1 MEGGPDAGSGET
13 SPGTGLL
20 GGVDPA
26 GPHLSRGRGGQ
37 DQQRS
42 GPDSPLRLGSRE
54 DRSAASGPAV
64 RVGDGK
70 CPETDRILVAQLA
83 GEARHHAKW
92 RELGEDEEVAAMAEL
107 RALADGRA
115 GDLSAEVA
123 GGLEEFSVGE
133 TFRLDA

>member
-1 MEGGPDAGSGET
+1 M
-13 SPGTGLL
+13 
-20 GGVDPA
+20 
-26 GPHLSRGRGGQ
+26 
-37 DQQRS
+37 
-42 GPDSPLRLGSRE
+42 
-54 DRSAASGPAV
+54 
-64 RVGDGK
+64 GDGK